1 MSARGLKVAF
11 LVSGEGTT
19 LEGLALLAASGELP
33 VEIVL
38 VASDRAH
45 APALERAR
53 RLGLATYSA
62 NPHGTDRAAWSEAL
76 SAEIERS
83 GAEVVV
89 LAGFLSILPGPFLAR
104 WRGRVV
110 NLHPSL
116 LPKYGGKGLYGDRV
130 HRAVLDAGEKESG
143 ATVHLVTEEVD
154 RGPVLAQFRLPLDA
168 KETPSSLRAKLHPHE
183 VFLLAEVLRRFADGS
198 IPLPCLATGAA
209 GTPPASG

>member
-1 MSARGLKVAF
+1 MGAGGLKVAF

-19 LEGLALLAASGELP
+19 LEGVARLVASGELP

-38 VASDRAH
+38 VASDRAR

-53 RLGLATYSA
+53 HLGLATFVLS
-62 NPHGTDRAAWSEAL
+62 PHGTDPAAWSETV

-89 LAGFLSILPGPFLAR
+89 LAGFLAILPGSFLTR

-143 ATVHLVTEEVD
+143 ATVHLVTEEID
-154 RGPVLAQFRLPLDA
+154 RGPILAQFRLPVDP
-168 KETPSSLRAKLHPHE
+168 KETPASLRAKLHPHE

-198 IPLPCLATGAA
+198 IPLPCLASGAA
-209 GTPPASG
+209 EPPPPSR

>member
-1 MSARGLKVAF
+1 MVARGLKVAF

-19 LEGLALLAASGELP
+19 LEGLARLAASGELP

-38 VASDRAH
+38 VASDRPH
-45 APALERAR
+45 AVALERAR

-62 NPHGTDRAAWSEAL
+62 DPHGTDRVAWSGAL

-89 LAGFLSILPGPFLAR
+89 LAGFLSILPGPFLSR

-130 HRAVLDAGEKESG
+130 HRAVLEAGEKESG

-154 RGPVLAQFRLPLDA
+154 HGPVLAQFRLPLDA
-168 KETPSSLRAKLHPHE
+168 KETPASLRAKLHPHE

-198 IPLPCLATGAA
+198 IPLPCVASGEA
-209 GTPPASG
+209 GTPPASS